1 MLCLAEIRHTCILE
15 IWLWIWALVFVG
27 RSCWLHPV
35 VFCWTK
41 KQLRESCRIV
51 LKEFLEKTEWIICLF
66 AFPQLPVCCLWRTG
80 LHSPLCWSR
89 YLGQLGL
96 CGASG
101 QLWWARFF
109 FFFLLIT
116 KLNLSLTAS
125 LSLWCYVKLSCF
137 WVEAS
142 SVTPTILEKICHGI
156 YYEILSWQEKRSAK
170 IY

>member
-1 MLCLAEIRHTCILE
+1 MTWTL
-15 IWLWIWALVFVG
+15 LVFVH
-27 RSCWLHPV
+27 RSYWLCPA
-35 VFCWTK
+35 VFCWTTK
-41 KQLRESCRIV
+41 KLRESYRIV
-51 LKEFLEKTEWIICLF
+51 LKEFLETTEWIICLF

-109 FFFLLIT
+109 FYLLIK

-125 LSLWCYVKLSCF
+125 FSLWCYIKLSCF

-142 SVTPTILEKICHGI
+142 SVTPTILGKICHGI
-156 YYEILSWQEKRSAK
+156 HYEILSWQEKRSAK